1 VVVGE
6 LSRPRHHSKG
16 PLPAPPLAE
25 YAPVLL
31 DVSLERR
38 IPDAM
43 KVPDLE
49 EIRCSEIVESLSN
62 VRRAV
67 VRRAVAVHNP

>member
-1 VVVGE
+1 
-6 LSRPRHHSKG
+6 
-16 PLPAPPLAE
+16 
-25 YAPVLL
+25 VLL